1 MKKSLV
7 ALAALAL
14 AGVASAQSSVTL
26 FGTVDA
32 AITNVSTK
40 SNAYNLASPY
50 IIGANGQLALNPAA
64 LTNSYA
70 RFGQKQSQTF
80 LASSGMNSSKIGFR
94 GVEDLGGGL
103 AAGFWLEAGLGN
115 DAGNGGGRSGA
126 FNFNRR
132 STVSLS
138 GPFGEIRLGRD
149 YTPTFW
155 NDTVFDPYGTNG
167 VGTSLIS
174 VINGNLAVGRGPGS
188 RNNGATSPQSAS
200 DNYVRTNNSV
210 GYFLPPNLGGFYGQ
224 VQYALPENVKSSSGF
239 NPAVAGTPFQTQ
251 ELSTTGRYVGG
262 RFGYANGPLDV
273 AVSYGQSTYS
283 DASGSLTLFPTTLA
297 TESKG
302 KLNTANV
309 GASYD
314 FGVVKLFGEIAQTR
328 DKFNASSS
336 LTNALVPGAFA
347 ASSASQTDKYTGY
360 LLGVSVPLGAGQIK
374 ASYAHVKFDNGV
386 AVPFLTTASL
396 FNTTTLDSSANKLA
410 LGYIYNLSKR
420 TALYTTVSRTRI
432 KDGQNNPGIM
442 GAGSGG
448 GEAAGYLATS
458 GAAGY
463 APRSNTAY
471 SFGITHAF

>member
-40 SNAYNLASPY
+40 SVAYNLVSPY
-50 IIGANGQLALNPAA
+50 VINADGSLGLNPASLA
-64 LTNSYA
+64 ANSG

-138 GPFGEIRLGRD
+138 GPFGEVRLGRD

-155 NDTVFDPYGTNG
+155 NDTVFDPFGTNG

-174 VINGNLAVGRGPGS
+174 VINGNLANGRPGS
-188 RNNGATSPQSAS
+188 RNNGAISQQSGT
-200 DNYVRTNNSV
+200 DNYVRTNNSI

-224 VQYALPENVKSSSGF
+224 VQYALHENVKQDAGYF
-239 NPAVAGTPFQTQ
+239 APGQNPAAFVDQDA
-251 ELSTTGRYVGG
+251 STTGRYVGG
-262 RFGYANGPLDV
+262 RFGYANGPLDI

-283 DASGSLTLFPTTLA
+283 DASGSISLFPTTV
-297 TESKG
+297 TSESKG
-302 KLNTANV
+302 KLNSANL

-328 DKFNASSS
+328 DKFSVQSTTYSA
-336 LTNALVPGAFA
+336 LTPLTAGTY
-347 ASSASQTDKYTGY
+347 ASQTDKYTGY

-374 ASYAHVKFDNGV
+374 ASYAHVKYDNGF
-386 AVPFLTTASL
+386 ATPFLTTASL
-396 FNTTTLDSSANKLA
+396 FNTSTLDASANKLA
-410 LGYIYNLSKR
+410 LGYIYN
-420 TALYTTVSRTRI
+420 
-432 KDGQNNPGIM
+432 
-442 GAGSGG
+442 
-448 GEAAGYLATS
+448 
-458 GAAGY
+458 
-463 APRSNTAY
+463 
-471 SFGITHAF
+471 